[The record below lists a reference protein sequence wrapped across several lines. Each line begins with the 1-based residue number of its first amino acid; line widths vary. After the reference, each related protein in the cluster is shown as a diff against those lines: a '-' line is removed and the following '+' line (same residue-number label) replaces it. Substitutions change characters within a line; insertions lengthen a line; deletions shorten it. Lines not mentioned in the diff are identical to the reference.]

1 MVLTINPKELLF
13 IAIDGVAPRAKME
26 QQRKRRY
33 KSCQD
38 RALEPKKD
46 KSEKSKWDTNAITP
60 GTKFMANMDRELY
73 ESKYLKELSNQISV
87 IISNSTCPGEG
98 EQKIYRHIRQT
109 EDGVNV
115 VHGLDADLFM
125 LSILKYIRIK
135 FIYIENL
142 IINQL
147 MYVYHNLSNV

>member
-1 MVLTINPKELLF
+1 
-13 IAIDGVAPRAKME
+13 ME

-115 VHGLDADLFM
+115 VHGLDLQTY
-125 LSILKYIRIK
+125 SC
-135 FIYIENL
+135 
-142 IINQL
+142 
-147 MYVYHNLSNV
+147 